1 VNWLGAGFAS
11 LVAALL
17 GALVGAF
24 AHFEGR
30 RHGIDFPPI
39 VGIVTGLA
47 AALAS
52 TSTSGLR
59 GMLVASLAVWAAA
72 LAEVLE
78 SPARGVVAD
87 IIRFNDRLG
96 FARGASYVGC
106 AVVTLLLA
114 SRARPQRA
122 PLTPEPADS
131 RR

>member
-1 VNWLGAGFAS
+1 M
-11 LVAALL
+11 
-17 GALVGAF
+17 
-24 AHFEGR
+24 
-30 RHGIDFPPI
+30 
-39 VGIVTGLA
+39 TGLA